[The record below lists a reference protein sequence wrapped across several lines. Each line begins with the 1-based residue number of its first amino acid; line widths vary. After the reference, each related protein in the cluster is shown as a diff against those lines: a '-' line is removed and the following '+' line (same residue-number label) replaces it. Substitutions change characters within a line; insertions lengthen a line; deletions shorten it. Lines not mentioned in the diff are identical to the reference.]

1 MQCLQDKSSKKFKQK
16 SKLYQSNKYT
26 NEGSGLTKHR
36 VRAVSSKYL
45 LGIMVGLLS
54 ADWESR
60 DLVRTVTARG
70 LSPTSLPMSI
80 SAWSPVGESTS
91 VTFLPSAYTAY
102 PVTGPDEGGR
112 VTGCQVTRRVPSCGP
127 ASTWISWARSER
139 VGGVFEKKEDTLT
152 RSILRGYAGFFKGS
166 FRLPVAGRADLWRG
180 S

>member
-1 MQCLQDKSSKKFKQK
+1 MIISFSIRTSSV
-16 SKLYQSNKYT
+16 YT
-26 NEGSGLTKHR
+26 NKAVLKRIHKHKDSK
-36 VRAVSSKYL
+36 VRHNINQHSKYL

-70 LSPTSLPMSI
+70 LSPTSLPISI

-112 VTGCQVTRRVPSCGP
+112 VTGCQVTSRVPSCGP
-127 ASTWISWARSER
+127 ASTWISCSKGER
-139 VGGVFEKKEDTLT
+139 WVNMVTG
-152 RSILRGYAGFFKGS
+152 I
-166 FRLPVAGRADLWRG
+166 
-180 S
+180 